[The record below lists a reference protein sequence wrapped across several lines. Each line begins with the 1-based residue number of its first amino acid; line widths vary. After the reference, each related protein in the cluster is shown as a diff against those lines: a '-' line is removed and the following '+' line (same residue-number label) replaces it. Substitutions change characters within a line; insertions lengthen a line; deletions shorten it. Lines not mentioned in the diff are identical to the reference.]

1 MNHIELFGKVIE
13 ISHSNLEISSR
24 IKSILNI
31 LAQDLGFEEV
41 MVYTLDQDKRLTC
54 RFMNDKSALFKVLS
68 KYRCHVG
75 EGIVGSVAQ
84 RRAPQY
90 YTARDVP
97 PRFGCLFYPDLDGLS
112 GKLRTFAFLPLAD
125 DSYIH
130 GVLVAISSR
139 DMIEDP
145 EKLLLSI
152 LTREIGGVLRT
163 YSLILGSKKRISEL
177 ATLSELGKVLTSDV
191 EPQEMLK
198 TIALIIAKAL
208 NARFVTIKLE
218 YPFLRLASQRFTH
231 GAIDVQTMAQVNDLE
246 VESVKGKKSLS
257 LKDRLPEAQESVL
270 KFFLHTSP
278 MLSKNRIIG
287 TITMGATKAQQY
299 FVAEEDGRSLINTIS
314 NYMSN
319 GLENTLLNRRLRDVV
334 RELSDAQKRLI
345 EQEKLKSLGEMTANI
360 AHEIKN
366 PLVIIGGFTKRLA
379 KKAVLDG
386 PENRYVEIILKE
398 VTRLEAILNEILN
411 YVKEG
416 PVLTGTCDVNATLE
430 EVLSLLTPDS
440 SWRDIKVEKKYG
452 ENLPLVTCDSQQIK
466 QVLINILINA
476 FEAMNGSGKVR
487 IETQQT
493 VVDGKTF
500 LSTSISDTGGG
511 VDPSIMDNI
520 FNPFFTTKERGTGL
534 GLAISNKIVM
544 NHNGRLD
551 IKNEAGK
558 GVTFVMY
565 LPIQNNIITEEF
577 L

>member
-1 MNHIELFGKVIE
+1 MNHVELFGKVIE

-24 IKSILNI
+24 VKSILNI
-31 LAQDLGFEEV
+31 LSQELGFEEV
-41 MVYTLDQDKRLTC
+41 VVYTLDQDKRLTC

-90 YTARDVP
+90 YSAKDVP
-97 PRFGCLFYPDLDGLS
+97 PRFGCLFYPDLDALS
-112 GKLRTFAFLPLAD
+112 GKLRTFVFLPLSD
-125 DSYIH
+125 DSYLH
-130 GVLVAISSR
+130 GVLVAVSSKEVVR
-139 DMIEDP
+139 DT
-145 EKLLLSI
+145 EKILLSI
-152 LTREIGGVLRT
+152 LCREIGGVLRT

-191 EPQEMLK
+191 EPQELLK

-218 YPFLRLASQRFTH
+218 YPFLRLDSQRFTH
-231 GAIDVQTMAQVNDLE
+231 GPIDAQTMVYVNDLE
-246 VESVKGKKSLS
+246 VESVKTKRSLS
-257 LKDRLPEAQESVL
+257 LKDRLPEAEEGVL
-270 KFFLHTSP
+270 KFALHTSP

-287 TITMGATKAQQY
+287 TITMAITKVQS

-379 KKAVLDG
+379 KKAVLDP

-398 VTRLEAILNEILN
+398 VARLEAILNEILN
-411 YVKEG
+411 YVKEN
-416 PVLTGTCDVNATLE
+416 PVATGTCDMNATLD
-430 EVLSLLTPDS
+430 EVLSLFTPDAA
-440 SWRDIKVEKKYG
+440 WRDVKIEKRYG
-452 ENLPLVTCDSQQIK
+452 ESLPSVLCDGQQIK

-476 FEAMNGSGKVR
+476 YEAMNGKGMVK
-487 IETQQT
+487 IETQQAVT
-493 VVDGKTF
+493 DGRGF
-500 LSTSISDTGGG
+500 VAISISDTGGG

-551 IKNEAGK
+551 IKNEVGK
-558 GVTFVMY
+558 GVTFVVY
-565 LPIQNNIITEEF
+565 LPIQNNTLVEEF